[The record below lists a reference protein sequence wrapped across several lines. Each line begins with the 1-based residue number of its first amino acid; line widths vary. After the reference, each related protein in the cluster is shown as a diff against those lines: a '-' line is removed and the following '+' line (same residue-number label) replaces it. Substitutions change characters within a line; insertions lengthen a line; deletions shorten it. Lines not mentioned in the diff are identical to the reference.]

1 MTGRPHLPAR
11 RTRHRGRRGVAL
23 MLVLW
28 LIVVLATI
36 GAGSLR
42 DTRAIA
48 GVAGEERAHAIAR
61 YAAASGIEALAAEIE
76 DSLRAIRPGRSR
88 RAWLNTFALTGGRK
102 DTMMLGDGR
111 FAVTVSDVAARLDV
125 NAASELSLRS
135 FLSHFTDLASAEHLA
150 RRIRSWLDEGSGRRL
165 ERVDEL
171 RERGL
176 LPAPLL
182 ARAAPHLTVHGDGAI
197 NSETAPHFV
206 LAAALGKLRPEPVR
220 LVIESRGWQ
229 ARHTATYH
237 VRAVFAITG
246 ERLELVHTEE
256 RGG

>member
-1 MTGRPHLPAR
+1 MSRRGERPAS
-11 RTRHRGRRGVAL
+11 RGFPGARRGVAL

-28 LIVVLATI
+28 LVVVLATI

-42 DTRAIA
+42 DTRAIG

-76 DSLRAIRPGRSR
+76 DSLRAIRSGSAR

-125 NAASELSLRS
+125 NEASELSLRS
-135 FLSHFTDLASAEHLA
+135 FLSHFTDLASAEHMA
-150 RRIRSWLDEGSGRRL
+150 RRLRAWLDEGSGRRL

-182 ARAAPHLTVHGDGAI
+182 ARAAPYLTVHGDGAI

-206 LAAALGKLRPEPVR
+206 LAAALGKLRQEPVR

-229 ARHTATYH
+229 ARHPATY
-237 VRAVFAITG
+237 RIQAVFAITG
-246 ERLELVHTEE
+246 DRLELVHSEE

>member
-1 MTGRPHLPAR
+1 MTHERPLALQGSGQVP
-11 RTRHRGRRGVAL
+11 RRGVAL

-36 GAGSLR
+36 GAGTLR

-48 GVAGEERAHAIAR
+48 AVASEERAHAIAR
-61 YAAASGIEALAAEIE
+61 HVAASGIESAVAEIE
-76 DSLRAIRPGRSR
+76 DSLRVLRPGNAR
-88 RAWLNTFALTGGRK
+88 RAWLNALALTGGRK

-125 NAASELSLRS
+125 NAASELSMRG
-135 FLSHFTDLASAEHLA
+135 FLSHFTDLASAEHMA
-150 RRIRSWLDEGSGRRL
+150 RRIRTWLDEGMGRRL
-165 ERVDEL
+165 QRLDEL

-182 ARAAPHLTVHGDGAI
+182 ARVAPHLTVHGDGAV

-206 LAAALGKLRPEPVR
+206 LSAALGKLRQEPVR
-220 LVIESRGWQ
+220 LVLESRGWQ
-229 ARHTATYH
+229 AGHSAAHH
-237 VRAVFAITG
+237 VLAVFAITG
-246 ERLELVHTEE
+246 DRLELVHTEE